1 MKRIALFLFTICPL
15 LPAGEVDHYRAQKY
29 AAYKAH
35 TIMPSS
41 LKTLIRK
48 NGKELFVG
56 LEMGMSESPGRID
69 DGRLF
74 AETEKITAMVDRHAT
89 FKDVVRQM
97 GYVAGLVAVYSD
109 PSRNSNRAVRDGFAY
124 YLNLKLDRCLFV
136 FDGHLDLDASATWIR
151 GELGQM
157 AALQDQNRLLL
168 ESRYQEVGG
177 NSRYQFSERSAVFGV
192 TSIYFSNVARLS
204 AHLWYHAWVSANG
217 DQTLTPFK
225 KAPSQPAKR

>member
-1 MKRIALFLFTICPL
+1 MMRIVLLLISMCPL
-15 LPAGEVDHYRAQKY
+15 VLAGEMEHYRAQKY

-48 NGKELFVG
+48 NGKELFIG
-56 LEMGMSESPGRID
+56 LERGMAESPAHID
-69 DGRLF
+69 DRRLF
-74 AETEKITAMVDRHAT
+74 AETEKITAMVDRHAS

-97 GYVAGLVAVYSD
+97 GFVAGLVAVYSD
-109 PSRNSNRAVRDGFAY
+109 PSRNSNRSVREGFAY

-136 FDGHLDLDASATWIR
+136 FDGHLDTDASAAWIR
-151 GELGQM
+151 NQLGQM

-168 ESRYQEVGG
+168 ENRYEKVGG

-204 AHLWYHAWVSANG
+204 AHLWYHAWVSAHG

-225 KAPSQPAKR
+225 KTPPPPAKP